1 MCRVNIIQEQLL
13 TEDLVSGLCMIPDL
27 SNPDEENQD
36 MMDLYRMWAI
46 IPEQTH
52 SCNVA
57 VVDKYKR
64 YFHDTDALITF
75 EKNVPVGVKT
85 ADCVPILIYAPDKQG
100 VGAIHAGWRG
110 TLYGI
115 VDNVMDVLEERGV
128 DPAKLKIAF
137 GPSISNEAYEVD
149 QELADRFCNAGFS
162 KYITYPNGVGNKP
175 HLDLQGINKERFLRR
190 GIRLENILL
199 HKGCTYG
206 SKTNDGLP
214 VYASHR
220 RSGGA
225 PARMLTCIKLLSAS
239 EMKHYSLLLNQTS

>member
-1 MCRVNIIQEQLL
+1 M
-13 TEDLVSGLCMIPDL
+13 EDRVSGLCMVPDL
-27 SNPDEENQD
+27 SNPDIENQD

-85 ADCVPILIYAPDKQG
+85 ADCVPILIYVPDKQG
-100 VGAIHAGWRG
+100 VGAIHAGWKG

-115 VDNVMDVLEERGV
+115 VDNVMDTLEEKEV
-128 DPAKLKIAF
+128 DPGKLKVAF
-137 GPSISNEAYEVD
+137 GPSISKEAYEVD
-149 QELADRFCNAGFS
+149 QELADRFCNAGFGE
-162 KYITYPNGVGNKP
+162 YISYPKGEGNKP
-175 HLDLQGINKERFLRR
+175 HIDLQGINMERFLHR
-190 GIRLENILL
+190 GVKIENISL

-206 SKTNDGLP
+206 SKMDNGIP
-214 VYASHR
+214 AYASHR

-225 PARMLTCIKLLSAS
+225 PARMLTCIMLLSES
-239 EMKHYSLLLNQTS
+239 EMEHYRWLMSQNI